1 MGMTDQ
7 PGRGHDVHARD
18 ATPAVRT
25 FVDADG
31 VSWRVHEQSFSEY
44 DRRKGRSLIFS
55 SDGAVRRVRD
65 YPQEWMT
72 LTDTELSDLSWKA

>member
-1 MGMTDQ
+1 MSDQ
-7 PGRGHDVHARD
+7 TGREREARED
-18 ATPAVRT
+18 EAVRATRT

-31 VSWRVHEQSFSEY
+31 VRWLAHEQPFSEY

-65 YPQEWMT
+65 YPGNWMT
-72 LTDTELSDLSWKA
+72 LTDEELAHLSWKA

>member
-1 MGMTDQ
+1 MTDRSA
-7 PGRGHDVHARD
+7 RGSDVHERD
-18 ATPAVRT
+18 VSQAVRM

-31 VSWRVHEQSFSEY
+31 VSWRVHEQAFSEY

-65 YPQEWMT
+65 YPREWMT
-72 LTDTELSDLSWKA
+72 LTDAELSDLSWRA

>member
-1 MGMTDQ
+1 MTDQ
-7 PGRGHDVHARD
+7 PEQRHEVHARD
-18 ATPAVRT
+18 TAPAVRS

-55 SDGAVRRVRD
+55 SDGAVRRVRH
-65 YPQEWMT
+65 YPTEWMT
-72 LTDTELSDLSWKA
+72 LTDDELSDLSWKA

>member
-1 MGMTDQ
+1 MTDQ
-7 PGRGHDVHARD
+7 SGHGQDVHAQGVS
-18 ATPAVRT
+18 PVVRT

-31 VSWRVHEQSFSEY
+31 VGWRVHEQTFSEY

-65 YPQEWMT
+65 YPQDWMA
-72 LTDTELSDLSWKA
+72 LTDSELSELSWKA

>member
-1 MGMTDQ
+1 
-7 PGRGHDVHARD
+7 
-18 ATPAVRT
+18 VRT

-31 VSWRVHEQSFSEY
+31 VSWRVHEQAFSEY

-65 YPQEWMT
+65 YPQQWMT
-72 LTDTELSDLSWKA
+72 LTEAELSDLSWKA